1 MPDDARP
8 DDDRLRAAPAPDRG
22 SPRAA
27 DAEGLRTR
35 DAHTA
40 AHLYYVQDQTMEAI
54 ARELHTSRSTVSRLL
69 SFARESGIVD
79 IRVHSPHAS
88 SQRVETDI
96 ADRLKITAHV
106 VPVPHV
112 VSEADRLDRV
122 AATAAR
128 LMGEFVDSNQNI
140 GVAWGSTTAAMS
152 RHLVPRPTQNTV
164 IVQLNGSGNT
174 QTSGL
179 LYASEILQR
188 FAAAYDA
195 RVEQFPVPAF
205 FDHAQTRS
213 AVWRERS
220 TRRLL
225 DLQGAMHLV
234 VFSVG
239 VADAGVPSHV
249 YSGGYL
255 DAGDLEGL
263 RRDEVAGDVATVF
276 YRIDGSSTG
285 IVMNDRA
292 TGPTFGML
300 RRTPRRL
307 CVAAGEAKVAALRGA
322 IAAGLVTDL
331 VVDEPTA
338 HALLRAA

>member
-1 MPDDARP
+1 METEA
-8 DDDRLRAAPAPDRG
+8 DRG
-22 SPRAA
+22 Q
-27 DAEGLRTR
+27 

-40 AHLYYVQDQTMEAI
+40 AHLYYVQHQTMEAI

-69 SFARESGIVD
+69 SHARETGIVD
-79 IRVHSPHAS
+79 IRVRSPRAAS
-88 SQRVETDI
+88 RRIEAEIQERF
-96 ADRLKITAHV
+96 RLTAHV
-106 VPVPHV
+106 APVPQV
-112 VSEADRLDRV
+112 VSEADRLERV
-122 AATAAR
+122 AATAAG
-128 LMGEFVDSNQNI
+128 LLGDFVDSNQII
-140 GVAWGSTTAAMS
+140 GVAWGSTMAAMS

-164 IVQLNGSGNT
+164 VVQLNGSGNT

-179 LYASEILQR
+179 LYASEILQG
-188 FAAAYDA
+188 FAAAFDA

-225 DLQGAMHLV
+225 DLQRSMNLV

-239 VADAGVPSHV
+239 AADAGVPSHV

-255 DAGDLEGL
+255 DAADLAAL
-263 RRDEVAGDVATVF
+263 RRDGVAGDVATVF
-276 YRIDGSSTG
+276 YRADGSSTG
-285 IVMNDRA
+285 IVMNERS
-292 TGPTFGML
+292 TGPTFATL

-307 CVAAGEAKVAALRGA
+307 CVVAGEAKVAALRGA
-322 IAAGLVTDL
+322 IAADLVTDL

>member
-1 MPDDARP
+1 METEA
-8 DDDRLRAAPAPDRG
+8 DRG
-22 SPRAA
+22 Q
-27 DAEGLRTR
+27 

-40 AHLYYVQDQTMEAI
+40 AHLYYVQHQTMDAI

-69 SFARESGIVD
+69 SHARETGIVD
-79 IRVHSPHAS
+79 IRVRSPRAAS
-88 SQRVETDI
+88 RRIEAEIQERF
-96 ADRLKITAHV
+96 RLTAHV
-106 VPVPHV
+106 APVPQV
-112 VSEADRLDRV
+112 VSEADRLERV
-122 AATAAR
+122 AATAAG
-128 LMGEFVDSNQNI
+128 LLGDFVDSNQII
-140 GVAWGSTTAAMS
+140 GVAWGSTMAAMS

-164 IVQLNGSGNT
+164 VVQLNGSGNT

-188 FAAAYDA
+188 FAAAFDA

-225 DLQGAMHLV
+225 DLQRSMNLV

-239 VADAGVPSHV
+239 AADAGVPSHV

-255 DAGDLEGL
+255 DAADLAAL
-263 RRDEVAGDVATVF
+263 RRDGVAGDVATVF
-276 YRIDGSSTG
+276 YRADGSSTG
-285 IVMNDRA
+285 IVMNERS
-292 TGPTFGML
+292 TGPTFATL

-307 CVAAGEAKVAALRGA
+307 CVVAGEAKVAALRGA
-322 IAAGLVTDL
+322 IAADLVTDL

>member
-1 MPDDARP
+1 METEA
-8 DDDRLRAAPAPDRG
+8 DRG
-22 SPRAA
+22 Q
-27 DAEGLRTR
+27 

-40 AHLYYVQDQTMEAI
+40 AHLYYVQHQTMEAI

-69 SFARESGIVD
+69 SHARETGIVD
-79 IRVHSPHAS
+79 IRVRSPRAAS
-88 SQRVETDI
+88 RRIEAEIQERF
-96 ADRLKITAHV
+96 RLTAHV
-106 VPVPHV
+106 APVPQV
-112 VSEADRLDRV
+112 VSEADRLERV
-122 AATAAR
+122 AATAAG
-128 LMGEFVDSNQNI
+128 LLGDFVDSNQII
-140 GVAWGSTTAAMS
+140 GVAWGSTMAAMS

-164 IVQLNGSGNT
+164 VVQLNGSGNT

-188 FAAAYDA
+188 FAAAFDA

-225 DLQGAMHLV
+225 DLQRSMNLV

-239 VADAGVPSHV
+239 AADAGVPSHV

-255 DAGDLEGL
+255 DAADLAAL
-263 RRDEVAGDVATVF
+263 RRDGVAGDVATVF
-276 YRIDGSSTG
+276 YRADGSSTG
-285 IVMNDRA
+285 IVMNERS
-292 TGPTFGML
+292 TGPTFATL

-307 CVAAGEAKVAALRGA
+307 CVVAGEAKVAALRGA

>member
-1 MPDDARP
+1 METEA
-8 DDDRLRAAPAPDRG
+8 DRG
-22 SPRAA
+22 Q
-27 DAEGLRTR
+27 

-40 AHLYYVQDQTMEAI
+40 AHLYYVQHQTMDAI

-69 SFARESGIVD
+69 SHARETGIVD
-79 IRVHSPHAS
+79 IRVRSPRAAS
-88 SQRVETDI
+88 RRIEAEIQERF
-96 ADRLKITAHV
+96 RLTAHV
-106 VPVPHV
+106 APVPQV
-112 VSEADRLDRV
+112 VSEADRLERV
-122 AATAAR
+122 AATAAG
-128 LMGEFVDSNQNI
+128 LLGDFVDSNQII
-140 GVAWGSTTAAMS
+140 GVAWGSTMAAMS

-164 IVQLNGSGNT
+164 VVQLNGSGNT

-188 FAAAYDA
+188 FAAAFDA

-225 DLQGAMHLV
+225 DLQRSMNLV

-239 VADAGVPSHV
+239 AADAGVPSHV

-255 DAGDLEGL
+255 DAADLAAL
-263 RRDEVAGDVATVF
+263 RRDGVAGDVATVF
-276 YRIDGSSTG
+276 YRADGSSTG
-285 IVMNDRA
+285 IVMNERS
-292 TGPTFGML
+292 TGPTFATL

-307 CVAAGEAKVAALRGA
+307 CVVAGEAKVAALRGA
-322 IAAGLVTDL
+322 IAADLVTDL

-338 HALLRAA
+338 

>member
-1 MPDDARP
+1 METEA
-8 DDDRLRAAPAPDRG
+8 DRG
-22 SPRAA
+22 Q
-27 DAEGLRTR
+27 

-40 AHLYYVQDQTMEAI
+40 AHLYYVQHQTMDAI

-69 SFARESGIVD
+69 SHARETGIVD
-79 IRVHSPHAS
+79 IRVRSPRAAS
-88 SQRVETDI
+88 RRIEAEIQERF
-96 ADRLKITAHV
+96 RLTAHV
-106 VPVPHV
+106 APVPQV
-112 VSEADRLDRV
+112 VSEADRLERV
-122 AATAAR
+122 AATAAG
-128 LMGEFVDSNQNI
+128 LLGDFVDSNQII
-140 GVAWGSTTAAMS
+140 GVAWGSTMAAMS

-164 IVQLNGSGNT
+164 VVQLNGSGNT

-188 FAAAYDA
+188 FAAAFDA

-225 DLQGAMHLV
+225 DLQRSMNLV

-239 VADAGVPSHV
+239 AADAGVPSHV

-255 DAGDLEGL
+255 DAADLAAL
-263 RRDEVAGDVATVF
+263 RRDGVAGDVATVF
-276 YRIDGSSTG
+276 YRADGSSTG
-285 IVMNDRA
+285 IVMNERS
-292 TGPTFGML
+292 TGPTFATL

-307 CVAAGEAKVAALRGA
+307 CVVAGEAKVAALRGA

>member
-1 MPDDARP
+1 METEA
-8 DDDRLRAAPAPDRG
+8 DRG
-22 SPRAA
+22 Q
-27 DAEGLRTR
+27 

-40 AHLYYVQDQTMEAI
+40 AHLYYVQHQTMEAI

-69 SFARESGIVD
+69 SHARETGIVD
-79 IRVHSPHAS
+79 IRVRSPRAAS
-88 SQRVETDI
+88 RRIEAEIQERF
-96 ADRLKITAHV
+96 RLTAHV
-106 VPVPHV
+106 APVPQV
-112 VSEADRLDRV
+112 VSEADRLERV
-122 AATAAR
+122 AATAAG
-128 LMGEFVDSNQNI
+128 LLGDFVDSNQII
-140 GVAWGSTTAAMS
+140 GVAWGSTMAAMS

-164 IVQLNGSGNT
+164 VVQLNGSGNT

-188 FAAAYDA
+188 FAAAFDA

-225 DLQGAMHLV
+225 DLQRSMNLV

-239 VADAGVPSHV
+239 AADAGVPSHV

-255 DAGDLEGL
+255 DAADLAAL
-263 RRDEVAGDVATVF
+263 RRDGVAGDVATVF
-276 YRIDGSSTG
+276 YRADGSSTG
-285 IVMNDRA
+285 IVMNERS
-292 TGPTFGML
+292 TGPTFATL

-307 CVAAGEAKVAALRGA
+307 CVVAGEAKVAALRGA
-322 IAAGLVTDL
+322 IAADLVTDL